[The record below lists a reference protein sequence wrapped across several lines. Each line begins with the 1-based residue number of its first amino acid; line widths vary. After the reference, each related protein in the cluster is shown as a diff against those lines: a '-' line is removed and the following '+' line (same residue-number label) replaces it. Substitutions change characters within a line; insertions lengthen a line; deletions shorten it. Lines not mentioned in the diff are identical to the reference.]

1 MYLGLKRNEGQRL
14 IQDIFCSTDLW
25 AALFK
30 EKTFFFFF
38 GILIYFFSHDTLKTV
53 FFMHLLFAR
62 YCMRHSAYKIE
73 DKGKK
78 TLNAHSLTLLIM
90 LFKTLIILVC

>member
-1 MYLGLKRNEGQRL
+1 MKDQRL
-14 IQDIFCSTDLW
+14 IQDIFCRADLW

-30 EKTFFFFF
+30 EKTFFL
-38 GILIYFFSHDTLKTV
+38 GGGYTYLFFSHDTLKTV

-78 TLNAHSLTLLIM
+78 TLNDRSLTLLIM

>member
-1 MYLGLKRNEGQRL
+1 MKDRDSFRIFFAAQIYGQPFSRKKL
-14 IQDIFCSTDLW
+14 
-25 AALFK
+25 
-30 EKTFFFFF
+30 FFFFF